1 MFGIFGG
8 KNKDKEENK
17 GPQAP
22 EIMGLRLG
30 CSFELDAL
38 HLKLLEPQLLA
49 AEISASHIIE
59 AVGQV
64 NLDDV
69 TILRF
74 YTDDEAF
81 LQVVCEGPLEEQNVT
96 DVKVFHFYNTLD
108 VSSEQDWDDLLRKKI
123 GVETYSVEGH
133 TYSRVWESTSS
144 YHQPVAMTEKTYS
157 SSGTVSETDQ
167 FVMLFERYVDKDN
180 TESLLLSAEEVV
192 EGYDNVSRCFVMS
205 TGVVITP
212 SQITIHG

>member
-1 MFGIFGG
+1 MFGLFGG
-8 KNKDKEENK
+8 KKDKQSDA
-17 GPQAP
+17 GPKAP
-22 EIMGLRLG
+22 EIMGLRLN

-38 HLKLLEPQLLA
+38 HLKLLEPNLLA
-49 AEISASHIIE
+49 AGISQSHIIE

-64 NLDDV
+64 DLDDV

-81 LQVVCEGPLEEQNVT
+81 LQVVCEGALEEQNVT
-96 DVKVFHFYNTLD
+96 DVKLFHYYNTLD
-108 VSSEQDWDDLLRKKI
+108 VSSAQDWDDLLQNKI
-123 GVETYSVEGH
+123 GVENYLLEGH
-133 TYSRVWESTSS
+133 SYSRVWQSTSA
-144 YHQPVAMTEKTYS
+144 YHQPVAMTEKTYAS
-157 SSGTVSETDQ
+157 NGTISETDQ
-167 FVMLFERYVDKDN
+167 FVMLFERFVDQEN
-180 TESLLLSAEEVV
+180 TESLLLSAEEVI